1 MDNLDRQKIKR
12 NIDKLIPRIDIDK
25 IISPLLEQN
34 IFNNLMI
41 EDIKTEETNNKRTR
55 KLLNDLCTRGPH
67 AFGKFLNILRQTG
80 HHKAFEILFETDENS
95 LSALNIN
102 ERQEEKMDSS
112 ETDST
117 KVIQDAQIIEKVI
130 PATQWI
136 QDSECYEISSKP
148 RGLCLILNNY
158 DFKNVKETR
167 KGSERDVKMLNSVFE
182 QLGYTVEVHTDKS
195 AEDMMKIFEDF
206 ARRPEHYYLHS
217 CIIIIMSHGTKEL
230 LYGIDCE
237 EVYLK
242 NIFKLFN
249 NENCPALIGRPKL
262 FFIQACRGEK
272 YDPGVPLPAY
282 YDVRSDGD
290 LIPENKRSVTRGPTW
305 TDMLITYS
313 TIEGYEAFRDPNRG
327 SWFMQMLIDVLM
339 KRAWN
344 TDLQVM
350 LNDVNRKVITLES
363 EYGEKQAVQIDSRG
377 FRYKIFFN
385 PGLENTT
392 MI

>member
-34 IFNNLMI
+34 IFNDLMI

-67 AFGKFLNILRQTG
+67 AFEKFLNILRQTG
-80 HHKAFEILFETDENS
+80 HHIAFEILLETDENS

-117 KVIQDAQIIEKVI
+117 KVIQDAQIIEKVKL
-130 PATQWI
+130 ATKWI
-136 QDSECYEISSKP
+136 QGPNCYEISSKP

-158 DFKNVKETR
+158 DFNNVKETR
-167 KGSERDVKMLNSVFE
+167 CGSERDVKMLNSVFD

-195 AEDMMKIFEDF
+195 AEDMMKLFEDF
-206 ARRPEHYYLHS
+206 ARRPEHYSLHS

-272 YDPGVPLPAY
+272 YDPGVSFPVY
-282 YDVRSDGD
+282 YNVRSDGD

-327 SWFMQMLIDVLM
+327 SWFIQMLIDVLM

-344 TDLQVM
+344 TDLQEM

-363 EYGEKQAVQIDSRG
+363 QYGEKQAIQIDIRG
-377 FRYKIFFN
+377 FSYKVFFN
-385 PGLENTT
+385 PGLEKVN
-392 MI
+392 